1 VDKTAL
7 RFNSGN
13 WESRYTDCVGQ
24 VTTPRVLFSLLAA
37 GFAAAALY
45 HLAALTIPAFAKM
58 AYSPSYPQLRHIV
71 FVFVDIL
78 AASLFL
84 WRPRW
89 FIWPYL
95 ALTIQ
100 ILQGHG
106 VHGWQSLHYKHQLD
120 WIDVITVFGALLG
133 LILLLFD
140 RIAGKRRE
148 LRLDL
153 HLAKTSSDREIE

>member
-1 VDKTAL
+1 MDKSSL
-7 RFNSGN
+7 RFNREN
-13 WESRYTDCVGQ
+13 WESRYTDGLRQ
-24 VTTPRVLFSLLAA
+24 ATTPRVLFRLVAA

-45 HLAALTIPAFAKM
+45 HLAALASPAFARM
-58 AYSPSYPQLRHIV
+58 AYSPTYSPLRHIA
-71 FVFVDIL
+71 FVIVDIL

-106 VHGWQSLHYKHQLD
+106 VHAWRTLIYKHQLD
-120 WIDVITVFGALLG
+120 WIDAITAFGALLG